1 MAFKFKTVYCLF
13 FSGFPNYL
21 QFSTKESIQHSRQKL
36 AQITTKKELQI
47 RLRVSQLTTV
57 LIGLITESV

>member
-1 MAFKFKTVYCLF
+1 MAVEFKTVLCLCF
-13 FSGFPNYL
+13 LGFPNYL

-47 RLRVSQLTTV
+47 RLRVSQFTTV
-57 LIGLITESV
+57 SIGLIKKNV